1 MLHKCELCNFEN
13 SRQSYYLKHLE
24 TEKHIKNKHLHEML
38 EEKKIIA
45 TSLDE
50 IKENQVK
57 NDKKLNK
64 KLKQISNE
72 VKEVKTIAEK
82 TKIYSQRCL
91 RFLNEQYKNN
101 PPLPY
106 PGDEYCLGE
115 IFKHFNITEKDYKET
130 TKLEE
135 KIIYYYSKNKLAESL
150 IQILLP
156 ILKKDDPTKQSV
168 FNTDSTRNNFA
179 TKYEDEWK
187 PDKAGLYLN
196 KQIIKP
202 FCNVIIEIITL
213 YRDDFKQEVKN
224 NEEKYKG
231 DKIFDAYDELQ
242 RINTCLCGIKDS
254 KLYDS
259 IIYKLSSNLHYKTLI
274 NNDDKDED
282 EDEDEDEIVEDKDDK
297 EEIKEIKK
305 NNKVLIKKNVKSKNK

>member
-1 MLHKCELCNFEN
+1 MLHKCKICNFEN

-24 TEKHIKNKHLHEML
+24 TDKHIKNKHLHEML

-45 TSLDE
+45 ISLDE
-50 IKENQVK
+50 IKDNQIK
-57 NDKKLNK
+57 NDKKLDK

-101 PPLPY
+101 PPLIY
-106 PGDEYCLGE
+106 PGNEYCLGE
-115 IFKHFNITEKDYKET
+115 IFKHFNITNKDYKET
-130 TKLEE
+130 SKLEE
-135 KIIYYYSKNKLAESL
+135 KILYYYSKNKLAESL

-187 PDKAGLYLN
+187 PDKAGIYLN

-202 FCNVIIEIITL
+202 FCNIIVEIMTS
-213 YRDDFKQEVKN
+213 YRNDFKQEVKN

-231 DKIFDAYDELQ
+231 EKIFDAYDELQ
-242 RINTCLCGIKDS
+242 KINTCLCGIKDS
-254 KLYDS
+254 KLFDS
-259 IIYKLSSNLHYKTLI
+259 IIYKLSSNLHYKAI
-274 NNDDKDED
+274 ISYEDKYED
-282 EDEDEDEIVEDKDDK
+282 EEINDN
-297 EEIKEIKK
+297 EEIRDIKK
-305 NNKVLIKKNVKSKNK
+305 NNKVLIKKK

>member
-1 MLHKCELCNFEN
+1 MLHKCIFC
-13 SRQSYYLKHLE
+13 SYETINYAHYKLHLE
-24 TEKHIKNKHLHEML
+24 TEKHIKNKHFHEML
-38 EEKKIIA
+38 EEKKIIVS
-45 TSLDE
+45 SLDE
-50 IKENQVK
+50 IKENQLK
-57 NDKKLNK
+57 NDKKLDK

-101 PPLPY
+101 PPLKY
-106 PGDEYCLGE
+106 PGDEYCLNE

-130 TKLEE
+130 SKLEE
-135 KIIYYYSKNKLAESL
+135 KILYYYSKNKLAESL

-187 PDKAGLYLN
+187 PDKAGIYLN

-202 FCNVIIEIITL
+202 FCNIIIEIITL
-213 YRDDFKQEVKN
+213 YRDNFKQDVKN

-259 IIYKLSSNLHYKTLI
+259 IIYKLSSNLHYKAII
-274 NNDDKDED
+274 NDNNVDDNN
-282 EDEDEDEIVEDKDDK
+282 VEDNNI
-297 EEIKEIKK
+297 EEIPEIKEIKK
-305 NNKVLIKKNVKSKNK
+305 NNKVLIKKSKN

>member
-1 MLHKCELCNFEN
+1 MLHKCELCNFEHVKLSN
-13 SRQSYYLKHLE
+13 FTRHLE
-24 TEKHIKNKHLHEML
+24 TEKHLKNKHIHEML

-45 TSLDE
+45 ISLDE

-57 NDKKLNK
+57 NDKKLDK

-91 RFLNEQYKNN
+91 KFLNEQYKNN
-101 PPLPY
+101 PPLKY

-115 IFKHFNITEKDYKET
+115 IFKHFKISEKDFKET
-130 TKLEE
+130 SKLEE
-135 KIIYYYSKNKLAESL
+135 KILYYYSKNKLAESL

-156 ILKKDDPTKQSV
+156 ILKKDDPTEQSV
-168 FNTDSTRNNFA
+168 LNTDSTRNNFA
-179 TKYEDEWK
+179 TKHEDEWK
-187 PDKAGLYLN
+187 PDKAGIYLN

-202 FCNVIIEIITL
+202 FCNIIIEIITL
-213 YRDDFKQEVKN
+213 YRDDFKQEVKD

-259 IIYKLSSNLHYKTLI
+259 IIYKLSSNLHYKALI
-274 NNDDKDED
+274 RYEG
-282 EDEDEDEIVEDKDDK
+282 IDDK
-297 EEIKEIKK
+297 E
-305 NNKVLIKKNVKSKNK
+305 